1 VKVAILV
8 SLARQVEGEMVYLNV
23 LKCHEKPEKLDEY
36 LRTNE
41 LPMTGTFGGVGCIIE
56 YGVFRNIEV
65 ETEASATP
73 LEHGS
78 TTQSS

>member
-1 VKVAILV
+1 MKVAILI

-23 LKCHEKPEKLDEY
+23 LKCHEKPEKLDDY
-36 LRTNE
+36 LRNTE
-41 LPMTGTFGGVGCIIE
+41 LPMTGVFGGVDCVLE

-65 ETEASATP
+65 ETDVIPTP

-78 TTQSS
+78 T

>member
-1 VKVAILV
+1 LKIAILI

-23 LKCHEKPEKLDEY
+23 LKCHEKPEKLDDY
-36 LRTNE
+36 LRNTE
-41 LPMTGTFGGVGCIIE
+41 LPMTGTFGGVDCVIE

-65 ETEASATP
+65 ETDATTTP

-78 TTQSS
+78 T